1 MTEQSLFHKIHQDD
15 ASDKLSLIVEISKGD
30 CNKYEFNH
38 ELGVLELDR
47 VLYGPL
53 VYPINYCD
61 VPGTWN
67 DGDGDPLDA
76 LLFNSAP
83 LQPGALVIGRVVGM
97 MEMNDNGEL
106 DNKIICVS
114 DRDPR
119 YAHVKDVK
127 ELTPYEIKDLKTFFE
142 LYKVAQ
148 TGRDSVKVGEFLGK
162 AAAAEFIQKC
172 TDAYAKKFPA
182 T

>member
-1 MTEQSLFHKIHQDD
+1 MNEQSLFHRIHQDD
-15 ASDKLSLIVEISKGD
+15 APDKLSLIVEISKGD

-47 VLYGPL
+47 VLFGPL

-67 DGDGDPLDA
+67 EGDGDPLDA
-76 LLFNSAP
+76 LLFNSAS
-83 LQPGALVIGRVVGM
+83 LQPGALVSGRVIGM
-97 MEMNDNGEL
+97 MEMEDNGEL

-114 DRDPR
+114 DKDPR
-119 YAHVKDVK
+119 YEHVKDVHD
-127 ELTPYEIKDLKTFFE
+127 LTPYEIKDMKTFFE
-142 LYKVAQ
+142 LYKVPQ
-148 TGRDSVKVGEFLGK
+148 TGRDSVKVGKFLGK
-162 AAAAEFIQKC
+162 DAATGFISKCVEAYKQK
-172 TDAYAKKFPA
+172 FA

>member
-1 MTEQSLFHKIHQDD
+1 MNKQSLFHRIHQDD
-15 ASDKLSLIVEISKGD
+15 APDKLSLIVEISKGD

-47 VLYGPL
+47 VLFGPL

-61 VPGTWN
+61 VPRTWN
-67 DGDGDPLDA
+67 EGDDDPLDA

-83 LQPGALVIGRVVGM
+83 LQPGSLVSGRVIGL
-97 MEMNDNGEL
+97 MEMEDNGEL

-114 DRDPR
+114 DKDPR
-119 YAHVKDVK
+119 YGHVKDIK
-127 ELTPYEIKDLKTFFE
+127 DLTPYERKDIQTFFE
-142 LYKVAQ
+142 LYKVPQ
-148 TGRDSVKVGEFLGK
+148 TGRDSVKVGDFLDK
-162 AAAAEFIQKC
+162 DAAATFINKCVAAYKQK
-172 TDAYAKKFPA
+172 FA

>member
-1 MTEQSLFHKIHQDD
+1 MNTQSLFHRIHQDD
-15 ASDKLSLIVEISKGD
+15 APDKLTLIVEISKGD
-30 CNKYEFNH
+30 YNKYEFNH

-53 VYPINYCD
+53 FYPVHYCD

-83 LQPGALVIGRVVGM
+83 LVSGAVVHGRVIGM
-97 MEMNDNGEL
+97 MEMTDNGEL

-114 DRDPR
+114 DKDPR
-119 YAHVKDVK
+119 YEHVKDMDD
-127 ELTPYEIKDLKTFFE
+127 LTPYERKDIKTFFE
-142 LYKVAQ
+142 LYKVPQ
-148 TGRDSVKVGEFLGK
+148 TGRDSVKVGKFLGRDE
-162 AAAAEFIQKC
+162 AATFIATC
-172 TDAYAKKFPA
+172 VEAYKKKFA
-182 T
+182 S